1 MAGIK
6 ISALPTVVSTTITDI
21 FPIVQGGI
29 TSRASIAQLL
39 DTIGTE
45 HICRVGSTA
54 ALTVTYSN
62 GSSGVGA
69 TLTNAGAL
77 AALSIDGVA
86 LAIGNKVLIKDQ
98 ASTFQNGV
106 YEVTVIGSGAI
117 PWVMTRD
124 DGYDQVAEIDQGDFF
139 TIGAGTTNAKTQWI
153 QTEVVATIGV
163 DAILFESNVVAGTG
177 ITKTN
182 NTVAL
187 TVPVSM
193 ANGGTNKALT
203 ANNGGIVWTDANS
216 MEVLA
221 GTATAGQ
228 ILLSGATATPAW
240 STPTYPSASGSAGQ
254 IIRSNGTN
262 NVYSTSTFADTYTA
276 SNLLYSNGANTVT
289 GLATANNGA
298 LVTSNTGVPSIL
310 GGPGTTGNI
319 LQSNA
324 AAAPSFST
332 ATYPATTTISQLL
345 YSSSANVVAGLA
357 TANSASLVTNS
368 TGVPVWSSSLTD
380 GQLIIGSA
388 GATPTPGTLTAG
400 TGVSI
405 TNGAASITINSSG
418 GGLTWTEVTGASAP
432 MSVSNGYISSNA
444 GLVTLT
450 LPVTSAV
457 GDVIS
462 IVGKG
467 AGGWLIAQGAANQI
481 QIGSSA
487 STLGVGGSVASSN
500 RYDSVNLVCVT
511 ANSIWVTVGGPQSAG
526 LTIV

>member
-203 ANNGGIVWTDANS
+203 A
-216 MEVLA
+216 
-221 GTATAGQ
+221 
-228 ILLSGATATPAW
+228 
-240 STPTYPSASGSAGQ
+240 
-254 IIRSNGTN
+254 R
-262 NVYSTSTFADTYTA
+262 
-276 SNLLYSNGANTVT
+276 
-289 GLATANNGA
+289 
-298 LVTSNTGVPSIL
+298 NTGVPSIL